1 MSETYD
7 SDFKRIESDLT
18 SFADPGSIHV
28 IPATGRRL
36 QVEWK
41 MRSEPREA
49 TFTVSRDRDV
59 TVSLNGTSLPY
70 TAFLAGTRMADLQHV
85 ARMIYQSRQEKI
97 FVPTRA
103 CRPDRDA
110 EVPLPATRLLT
121 DIIEERGPEV
131 TEVIMVTGG
140 AGAGKTRVLQ
150 ELVWQQA
157 NRYLQGRTDKLLLY
171 VDAQGRALA
180 RLNEALATEL
190 QDLRVNLTYHS
201 VATLARAGLLV
212 PVIDGF
218 DELLGVSGYDD
229 AFSSL
234 ATFLE
239 QLDGYGRIIAS
250 ARSTYYEEEFL
261 RRANEASA
269 TGKQRWSHIRW
280 SHIPVKI
287 MPWVADER
295 SDYLNERATRDS
307 LTDEET
313 IELRKK
319 VDMAFR
325 RDNNLSDKPLFYV
338 KVVDLVVDLVRAD
351 SELDEDDDL
360 LSILIHSFLKRE
372 QMEKL
377 LDRQQRPLLSEGQL
391 ERVVRELAE
400 EMWNQETRELDGRS
414 VREVAEFCLYDEIEE
429 SDRQITVEKM
439 PTLAFL
445 TRSEN
450 HETIGFEHEVYFF
463 YFLARVIAEQY
474 ISNSDLRSIL
484 SRAALPEFVAERF
497 AVEVMRRGKLSSLD
511 DLQIV
516 LDRLAKAGRD
526 EWRRTAQVRENA
538 GLIVLASL
546 RTFASN
552 NDETDIAGRKIS
564 TAVFPGGDLSDVTL
578 RECTL
583 DDVTIRRTNLRAAK
597 FVRCH
602 ARNVMLEE
610 PMVKVGSTRL
620 ELNGLRVP
628 GDVSGI
634 QKLTDKKKE
643 TIRIPNEIMKV
654 LSECGTSVDTI
665 DSEQDMRNVSRRSM
679 DLIEWL
685 MHAYERANP
694 VCDGDENM
702 RHLFDDYQW
711 PRLRGVLIKHGIVT
725 IDRRSASGPAK
736 EFLRR
741 QFPPDKIMSG
751 ANRASD
757 VPSQIRRFWDDLESS
772 SI

>member
-1 MSETYD
+1 MHETYD
-7 SDFKRIESDLT
+7 ADFKRIVSDLK
-18 SFADPGSIHV
+18 SFADQSIHV
-28 IPATGRRL
+28 IPATGRRRHA
-36 QVEWK
+36 EWK
-41 MRSEPREA
+41 MRGEPREA

-70 TAFLAGTRMADLQHV
+70 TAFLAGTRMADMQLV
-85 ARMIYQSRQEKI
+85 ARMIYQFRQEKI
-97 FVPTRA
+97 FVPTGAR
-103 CRPDRDA
+103 RPESDT
-110 EVPLPATRLLT
+110 EGPLLPATQLLT
-121 DIIEERGPEV
+121 NLIEKCEPEV
-131 TEVIMVTGG
+131 TEVIMVTGD
-140 AGAGKTRVLQ
+140 AGAGKTRILQ
-150 ELVWQQA
+150 ELVWRQA
-157 NRYLQGRTDKLLLY
+157 DRYLQGKTEKLLLY
-171 VDAQGRALA
+171 VNAQGRALA
-180 RLNEALATEL
+180 RLHEALATEL
-190 QDLRVNLTYHS
+190 HDLRVNLTYHS
-201 VATLARAGLLV
+201 VATLARVGLLV

-250 ARSTYYEEEFL
+250 TRSVYYEEEFL
-261 RRANEASA
+261 RRANETSA
-269 TGKQRWSHIRW
+269 TGQQRWSHIRW
-280 SHIPVKI
+280 SQIPVKI
-287 MPWVADER
+287 MPWNADER
-295 SDYLNERATRDS
+295 SYYFNRATRDS
-307 LTDEET
+307 LTEEET
-313 IELRKK
+313 IEVRKK

-325 RDNNLSDKPLFYV
+325 QDKDLSDKPLFYV
-338 KVVDLVVDLVRAD
+338 KVLDLIRAGR
-351 SELDEDDDL
+351 ELDENDDL
-360 LSILIHSFLKRE
+360 LSILIHGFLKRE
-372 QMEKL
+372 QTEKL
-377 LDRQQRPLLSEGQL
+377 LGRQQRPLLSKAQL

-414 VREVAEFCLYDEIEE
+414 VREVAEFCLYDEVEE
-429 SDRQITVEKM
+429 SERQIIVEKM

-445 TRSEN
+445 TRSEK

-474 ISNSDLRSIL
+474 GSNSDMRAIL

-497 AVEVMRRGKLSSLD
+497 AAEVMRSGKLSSLD
-511 DLQIV
+511 DLQVV
-516 LDRLAKAGRD
+516 LDCLAKAGRS
-526 EWRRTAQVRENA
+526 EWRRTVQVRENA
-538 GLIVLASL
+538 GLIVLAL
-546 RTFASN
+546 LKNFALN
-552 NDETDIAGRKIS
+552 NETDIAGRKIS
-564 TAVFPGGDLSDVTL
+564 TVIFPGGDLSGVTL
-578 RECTL
+578 RDCTL
-583 DDVTIRRTNLRAAK
+583 DDVTIRRTNLGDAK
-597 FVRCH
+597 FVQCH

-634 QKLTDKKKE
+634 QKLTDKKRE

-751 ANRASD
+751 ANKASD